1 MHIQAEDEVTERLE
15 CALDHVEDYL
25 RSVKAMAARDI
36 REPGRKQKHKAE
48 SRLQATVTRH
58 FRKQRAT
65 IAARLEAFP
74 PQQKALYQ
82 YDFDDLLGDDED
94 WLPSITRL
102 LLQFV
107 ADGIELSAPTMGIAI
122 DYTLTNQA
130 AAAWARKYA
139 AKLVKDIDATTLD
152 IVRSAVSDFIDT
164 PGMSLRDIMDRLPF
178 GDARA
183 EMIAVTEVTRSYAES
198 NAIAGKQVAREF
210 PDVDVVKVVFT
221 NNDDRVCPVCFPFN
235 AVEIPIGEQF
245 HSDESGEDY
254 DGPPFHVSCRCW
266 TQVRTRVNG

>member
-1 MHIQAEDEVTERLE
+1 MTERLE

-25 RSVKAMAARDI
+25 RSVKAVSSRDI

-48 SRLQATVTRH
+48 SRLQAIVTRH
-58 FRKQRAT
+58 FRKQRAA
-65 IAARLEAFP
+65 IVARLEAFP

-82 YDFDDLLGDDED
+82 YNLDDLLGDDE
-94 WLPSITRL
+94 WLASVTRL

-107 ADGIELSAPTMGIAI
+107 VDGIELSAPTMGMAI

-139 AKLVKDIDATTLD
+139 ATLVKDIDATTLD

-164 PGMSLRDIMDRLPF
+164 PGMSLRDTMDRLPF
-178 GDARA
+178 GDARS

-198 NAIAGKQVAREF
+198 NAIAGEQMAREF
-210 PDVDVVKVVFT
+210 PDVPVVTTWYT
-221 NNDDRVCPVCFPFN
+221 NNDDRVCDVCGPLDGKS
-235 AVEIPIGEQF
+235 VGIGETF
-245 HSDESGEDY
+245 PGGIDI
-254 DGPPFHVSCRCW
+254 PPAHVNCRCW
-266 TQVRTRVNG
+266 TQVRTRING